1 MFTKKYLML
10 FFMQKAYIS
19 NMKFKNEIKKASEHL
34 FPYDFSLTTKGGYF
48 IGVKKMIENSQNK
61 LQVLTFSR
69 QITVFGKNI
78 KIIKFIEG
86 DLAFLGMVERVEIEI
101 L

>member
-1 MFTKKYLML
+1 
-10 FFMQKAYIS
+10 
-19 NMKFKNEIKKASEHL
+19 MKFKNEIKKTSELL

-48 IGVKKMIENSQNK
+48 IGVKKMIENNEGK
-61 LQVLTFSR
+61 LQVLTHSR
-69 QITVFGKNI
+69 RITVFGRNI

-86 DLAFLGMVERVEIEI
+86 DLAFLGIDERVELER